1 MNKKEYSNEKL
12 VIFDMI
18 GTLTTNPHLISQ
30 ILHLMMPNISINLLR
45 REYWDYRVSRIDRDT
60 FWKNIGIPNSE
71 SFEEKFLNNI
81 HFKKGV
87 LEMARAMK
95 GKYKLAILSNIPKE
109 WGAFLIKE
117 YSLDSI
123 FDEIVFSGDYK
134 MKKPKVGLYKVL
146 INKFPDISS
155 NNMYFVDDDL
165 EDLETGGRLGMNT
178 IWLKSGQISDSYV
191 PNYVIEDISEIESL
205 ITKECV

>member
-1 MNKKEYSNEKL
+1 MNKKEYSDEKL

-30 ILHLMMPNISINLLR
+30 ILHLMMPSISIDNLR
-45 REYWDYRVSRIDRDT
+45 REYWDYRISRIDRDT
-60 FWKNIGIPNSE
+60 FWQNIGIPNSE
-71 SFEEKFLNNI
+71 SFEERFLNNI
-81 HFKKGV
+81 HFKDGV
-87 LEMARAMK
+87 LDMVKRIK
-95 GKYKLAILSNIPKE
+95 KNHRLAILSNIPKE

-191 PNYVIEDISEIESL
+191 PNYVIEDISEIED
-205 ITKECV
+205 IINQNP